1 MLAAPIRRTVVRGT
15 KTHRRQ
21 HMNPFK
27 RIQELPAQLRKY
39 TQTVLANKS
48 LEREKEEQK
57 ESALTA
63 LKGVLPEGAKSVFV
77 VTQKNVILMD
87 INPQSHA
94 HFDPQDDSP
103 EIKAILAAQREV
115 SQAQTRLNAALAA
128 GKSAGTVKVEH
139 HDSIRLEV
147 LTPAKLAPVM
157 EKHADCIRALRRK
170 PAALAA

>member
-1 MLAAPIRRTVVRGT
+1 
-15 KTHRRQ
+15 
-21 HMNPFK
+21 MNQFK

-57 ESALTA
+57 ESALTD
-63 LKGVLPEGAKSVFV
+63 LKSILSEDAKSIFV

-87 INPQSHA
+87 VNPQSHA
-94 HFDPQDDSP
+94 QFDPQDDSP

-115 SQAQTRLNAALAA
+115 SQAQSRLNAALTA
-128 GKSAGTVKVEH
+128 GKSAGKVKVEN

-157 EKHADCIRALRRK
+157 EKHSDCIRALRRK